1 MTIDPQLLR
10 AAAVNYVNDTLHMDG
25 VALADIA
32 DSVGTPTYAYSAASL
47 HFQYNLLDNALQ
59 ALPHRLHYAVKANS
73 TLAVLKLFADL
84 GSGFDIVSGGELS
97 RVLAVGGN
105 PAHVVFSGVGK
116 TVAEID
122 FALKTGIECF
132 NVESASEL
140 ARISERAKLLGKI
153 APIALRI
160 NPNVDPKTHP
170 YISTGLKE
178 NKFGILQEAAL
189 PLYQQAAADPHL
201 NVRGIACHIG
211 SQIHDPEPLF
221 DALEQLLTLVD
232 ELSDHGIS
240 LTDIDLGGGFGVT
253 YEKEPA
259 FDIEAWGQRI
269 TQTLDNTGLHLSIE
283 PGRFLTANAGV
294 LLTRIEYLKPASPG
308 SGSANS
314 AANAE
319 GKNFAVVDAA
329 MNDLLRPSL
338 YQSWHGIL
346 PTTKKTQ
353 ADPKSW
359 DIVGPICESGDWL
372 AKDRMLSIQ
381 EGDLLAILSA
391 GAYGSTLSSN
401 YNSRNR
407 AAEVLVHGDAYRVVR
422 RRETLQDQL
431 STEIS

>member
-1 MTIDPQLLR
+1 VTVDPQLLG
-10 AAAVNYVNDTLHMDG
+10 AAAVDYVDDALQMEGITLQD
-25 VALADIA
+25 LADT
-32 DSVGTPTYAYSAASL
+32 VGTPTYVYSSAALRS
-47 HFQYNLLDNALQ
+47 QYQLLDNALE
-59 ALPHRLHYAVKANS
+59 AVPHRLHYAVKANS

-84 GSGFDIVSGGELS
+84 GAGFDIVSGGELS
-97 RVLAVGGN
+97 RVLAIGGD
-105 PAHVVFSGVGK
+105 PSQVVFSGVGK
-116 TVAEID
+116 SVAEID

-140 ARISERAKLLGKI
+140 VRISERAKLLGMV

-189 PLYQQAAADPHL
+189 ALYQQAAADPHL
-201 NVRGIACHIG
+201 KVRGVACHIG

-232 ELSDHGIS
+232 ELSDQGIA

-253 YEKEPA
+253 YDSEPA
-259 FDIEAWGQRI
+259 FDLRAWGQRI
-269 TQTLDNTGLHLSIE
+269 TQTLKDRDLHLSIE

-294 LLTRIEYLKPASPG
+294 LLTRVEYLKPAPSEAG
-308 SGSANS
+308 KDACEE
-314 AANAE
+314 AE
-319 GKNFAVVDAA
+319 DGKNFAVVDAA

-338 YQSWHGIL
+338 YQSWHGVL
-346 PTTKKTQ
+346 PAAAKNE
-353 ADPKSW
+353 ALALCW

-372 AKDRMLSIQ
+372 AKNRALDIQ

-407 AAEVLVHGDAYRVVR
+407 AAEVLVDGDAYRVVR

-431 STEIS
+431 STEIF

>member
-1 MTIDPQLLR
+1 MTVDPQLLN
-10 AAAVNYVNDTLHMDG
+10 AAAVDYVNDILQMED
-25 VALADIA
+25 VALQDIA
-32 DSVGTPTYAYSAASL
+32 NAVGTPTYAYSAASL
-47 HFQYNLLDNALQ
+47 RSQYQLLDSALG

-84 GSGFDIVSGGELS
+84 GAGFDIVSGGELS
-97 RVLAVGGN
+97 RVLAIGGD

-140 ARISERAKLLGKI
+140 ARISQRAELLGKV

-189 PLYQQAAADPHL
+189 PLYQQAAADPNL
-201 NVRGIACHIG
+201 NVRGVACHIG

-221 DALEQLLTLVD
+221 DALEQLLALVD
-232 ELSDHGIS
+232 ELSGHGIS

-253 YEKEPA
+253 YEAEPA
-259 FDIEAWGQRI
+259 FDIEAWGEQI
-269 TQTLDNTGLHLSIE
+269 SKTLFDRGLHLSIE

-294 LLTRIEYLKPASPG
+294 LLTRVEYLKPAVLE
-308 SGSANS
+308 SGSD
-314 AANAE
+314 E
-319 GKNFAVVDAA
+319 TVDGKNFAVVDAA

-346 PTTKKTQ
+346 PATTKTHG
-353 ADPKSW
+353 DLLCW

-401 YNSRNR
+401 YNTRNR
-407 AAEVLVHGDAYRVVR
+407 AAEVLVSGDAYKVVR

>member
-1 MTIDPQLLR
+1 MTVDPQLLN
-10 AAAVNYVNDTLHMDG
+10 AAAVDYVNDILQMEG
-25 VALADIA
+25 VALQDIA
-32 DSVGTPTYAYSAASL
+32 NAVGTPTYAYSAASL
-47 HFQYNLLDNALQ
+47 RSQYQLLDSALR

-84 GSGFDIVSGGELS
+84 GAGFDIVSGGELS
-97 RVLAVGGN
+97 RVLAIGGD

-140 ARISERAKLLGKI
+140 ARISQRAELLGKV

-189 PLYQQAAADPHL
+189 PLYQQAAADPNL
-201 NVRGIACHIG
+201 NVRGVACHIG

-221 DALEQLLTLVD
+221 DALEQLLALVD
-232 ELSDHGIS
+232 ELSGHGIS

-253 YEKEPA
+253 YEAEPA
-259 FDIEAWGQRI
+259 FDIEAWGEQI
-269 TQTLDNTGLHLSIE
+269 SKTLCDRGLHLSIE

-294 LLTRIEYLKPASPG
+294 LLTRVEYLKPAVLE
-308 SGSANS
+308 SGSD
-314 AANAE
+314 E
-319 GKNFAVVDAA
+319 TVDGKNFAVVDAA

-346 PTTKKTQ
+346 PATTKTHG
-353 ADPKSW
+353 DPLCW

-381 EGDLLAILSA
+381 ECDLLAILSA

-401 YNSRNR
+401 YNTRNR
-407 AAEVLVHGDAYRVVR
+407 AAEVLVSGDAYKVVR